1 MSRLFHGRRKLK
13 EFLDTDTAELG
24 RTVIGNAMAVQVVA
38 VWDSIY
44 SPIDFAFSMAS
55 WAQLSS
61 NLSKMRI
68 AALRIAVSVLQTA
81 VSK

>member
-38 VWDSIY
+38 V
-44 SPIDFAFSMAS
+44 
-55 WAQLSS
+55 
-61 NLSKMRI
+61 
-68 AALRIAVSVLQTA
+68 
-81 VSK
+81 